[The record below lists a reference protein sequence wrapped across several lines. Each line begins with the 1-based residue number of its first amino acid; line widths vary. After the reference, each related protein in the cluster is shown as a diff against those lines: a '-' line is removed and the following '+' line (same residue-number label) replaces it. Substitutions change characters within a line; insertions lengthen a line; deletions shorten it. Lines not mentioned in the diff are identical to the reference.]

1 MRPSGRPS
9 VWRPI
14 AAAGAV
20 VLCCAGPT
28 PLVLAATGWE
38 WAPSTPGR
46 PSWSGIG
53 VVAALSIGSLVW
65 RRRRACARSVVPTS
79 SHGSHASPR

>member
-9 VWRPI
+9 VWLPM

-20 VLCCAGPT
+20 VACCAGPT
-28 PLVLAATGWE
+28 LLVLAATGLGVG
-38 WAPSTPGR
+38 AVHVGASLLA
-46 PSWSGIG
+46 GIG

-65 RRRRACARSVVPTS
+65 WRRRACARSVVPTS
-79 SHGSHASPR
+79 HGSHESPR